1 MLDFNTFSRDESA
14 FEGKQ
19 GDVWFFFF
27 DRFRWSYLRS
37 AQVSYTRQLNFPFF

>member
-27 DRFRWSYLRS
+27 LTDFAGRICDPRRFHI
-37 AQVSYTRQLNFPFF
+37 QDN